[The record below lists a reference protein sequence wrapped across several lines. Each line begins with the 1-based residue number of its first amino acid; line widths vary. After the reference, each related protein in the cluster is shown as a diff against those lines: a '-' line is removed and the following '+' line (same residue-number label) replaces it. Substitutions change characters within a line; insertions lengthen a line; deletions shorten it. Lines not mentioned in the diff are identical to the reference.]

1 MSTEQCLPTLILV
14 LGKKAKLFWG
24 FHSLQSV
31 AAAGQTERQRA
42 IFWGQQSC
50 SHGRGGESSVLHCGG
65 SHRNEQTEFLLFFS
79 EGRQAA
85 KSEIAETKAMM
96 VFSVDHSAGLALV
109 LPSLSPSVPSLPS
122 VRHPPIQ
129 IMHLATRFASHRPFL
144 GPFCEC
150 E

>member
-50 SHGRGGESSVLHCGG
+50 SHGKEKGESSVLHCGG
-65 SHRNEQTEFLLFFS
+65 SHRNEQTEFPLFS
-79 EGRQAA
+79 GGKAA
-85 KSEIAETKAMM
+85 TKSEIAETKAVM
-96 VFSVDHSAGLALV
+96 VFSVDHSGLALV
-109 LPSLSPSVPSLPS
+109 LPSVRPLP
-122 VRHPPIQ
+122 
-129 IMHLATRFASHRPFL
+129 
-144 GPFCEC
+144 PFCPPSPTHSNYAFSDALRIAASPLFGSFL
-150 E
+150 